1 MKFLR
6 EAQQSAQ
13 HASRLKIGGMTSFED
28 YYDLGSQPSKV
39 DLSELE
45 YFESMK
51 QNNLNIEESALV

>member
-1 MKFLR
+1 
-6 EAQQSAQ
+6 
-13 HASRLKIGGMTSFED
+13 MTSFED
-28 YYDLGSQPSKV
+28 YYDIGSQPSKV